1 MLLGTLSILWG
12 CSFLFVELALRDL
25 PVFTVA
31 LGRTGIAAAVLLVLT
46 AGRGASLHPLVQRWR
61 EFILLGALRA
71 AIPMCAIVWAQTRI
85 DSGVAGI
92 LNSSSPLFTM
102 VIAHLLTTDDRLTA
116 RKVIGCVIGM
126 IGIIVMIG
134 LESVHEVGNGIGGE
148 LAMLGATCSYGFAAV
163 YGRRFDTGS
172 STVSAAGML
181 CGATLLI
188 LPLALMIDRPWA
200 LAPSVQ
206 SVGALC
212 GLAVLSTAL
221 AFVVWFELIR
231 TAGPSNTSL
240 VTFLIPFTAIGAGVL
255 LLGEQPSIGALLGLA
270 ILLAGV
276 AVTQKRPDTPMNR
289 PVASGARRVAG

>member
-1 MLLGTLSILWG
+1 
-12 CSFLFVELALRDL
+12 
-25 PVFTVA
+25 
-31 LGRTGIAAAVLLVLT
+31 
-46 AGRGASLHPLVQRWR
+46 
-61 EFILLGALRA
+61 
-71 AIPMCAIVWAQTRI
+71 MCAIVWAQTRI